1 MIKPRTKACKNMK
14 DDFEKFK
21 DFICQTYSE
30 TDLTSVS
37 ELADELWEIVED
49 TTLPLSDVVACVEC
63 FEEKMKI
70 KSECANFLSI
80 MDEIIYLLE
89 DNKENAN
96 RLYTFIV
103 DNCELYSAIYK
114 LLAYNSEYLTE
125 SQIQKLIP
133 IVESQ
138 GFYWNPNLKFWSWY

>member
-1 MIKPRTKACKNMK
+1 MSAN
-14 DDFEKFK
+14 FEKFK
-21 DFICQTYSE
+21 EFICQTYSE
-30 TDLTSVS
+30 TDAASVS
-37 ELADELWEIVED
+37 ELVGELWEIVED
-49 TTLPLSDVVACVEC
+49 TTLPLADVAACVDS
-63 FEEKMKI
+63 FEEKMEI
-70 KSECANFLSI
+70 KSDCANLLSI
-80 MDEIIYLLE
+80 IDKIVYLLE

-103 DNCELYSAIYK
+103 ENCELYSAMYK
-114 LLAYNSEYLTE
+114 LLTYNSKYLTE

>member
-1 MIKPRTKACKNMK
+1 MSA
-14 DDFEKFK
+14 DFEKFK
-21 DFICQTYSE
+21 EFICQTYSE

-49 TTLPLSDVVACVEC
+49 TTLPLSDVALCVDC
-63 FEEKMKI
+63 FAENAGI
-70 KSECANFLSI
+70 KSDCSNFLSLI
-80 MDEIIYLLE
+80 DEIIYLLE

-114 LLAYNSEYLTE
+114 LLTYNSEYLTD

>member
-1 MIKPRTKACKNMK
+1 MSAN
-14 DDFEKFK
+14 FEKLK
-21 DFICQTYSE
+21 EFIYQIYSE
-30 TDLTSVS
+30 TDAASVS
-37 ELADELWEIVED
+37 ELVGELWEIVED
-49 TTLPLSDVVACVEC
+49 TTLPLSDVAACVDC

-70 KSECANFLSI
+70 ESECANFLSI
-80 MDEIIYLLE
+80 IDEIICLLE

-114 LLAYNSEYLTE
+114 LLTYNSEYLTDP
-125 SQIQKLIP
+125 QIQKLIP

-138 GFYWNPNLKFWSWY
+138 GFYWNPNLEFWSWY